1 MSGHLSYV
9 LFQTRVSTNLALAA
23 VQSSGLGPWDLELIV
38 EPPAAYQDDGSI
50 EWLHQYFIRG
60 TTVLAAT
67 SGHEAGGFA
76 LRCHG
81 VADFHVTRDG
91 RSVRAVPLPGVSPT
105 ALEDAVIGELFP
117 LVLNLRGRNGIHASA
132 VRIADSAVAFC
143 GASRAG
149 KSTIAAYL
157 QAGGCAVL
165 TDDYL
170 GIEDQNGVIV
180 AYPGLGRIR
189 LRADAQDA
197 LDRVSPGSREDR
209 PSFGGGFERNSVPLS
224 RIYVLSARG
233 VLGPSDGVQIEPL
246 AGHEAFTEVL
256 QQMYRLDLRDP
267 DMLTRQAD
275 LLSRLAARG
284 CIKRLTVGSFD
295 ALRGLPDLIRADV
308 AEACAVQG

>member
-1 MSGHLSYV
+1 MSGHQSYV

-23 VQSSGLGPWDLELIV
+23 VQPSGVGPWDLELIV
-38 EPPAAYQDDGSI
+38 EPPAACRDDGSI

-67 SGHEAGGFA
+67 SGREAGGFA

-91 RSVRAVPLPGVSPT
+91 RFVRAVPLPGVSPA
-105 ALEDAVIGELFP
+105 ALEEAFIGELFP

-132 VRIADSAVAFC
+132 VRIGESAVAFC
-143 GASRAG
+143 GTSRAG

-157 QAGGCAVL
+157 QARGCTVL

-180 AYPGLGRIR
+180 ACPGLGRIR
-189 LRADAQDA
+189 MRADARDA
-197 LDRVSPGSREDR
+197 LDRLRPASPEDL
-209 PSFGGGFERNSVPLS
+209 PSLGGGFERNSVPLS
-224 RIYVLSARG
+224 RIYVLPARG
-233 VLGPSDGVQIEPL
+233 VLGSSDGVRVEPL

-267 DMLTRQAD
+267 DMLTRQTD
-275 LLSRLAARG
+275 LLSRLAALGR
-284 CIKRLTVGSFD
+284 IKRLAVGSFD
-295 ALRGLPDLIRADV
+295 ALRALPDVIRADV
-308 AEACAVQG
+308 AEACAVHG